1 MAHNK
6 IRGWAIV
13 VDIQRPKDNGHCHKC
28 RMFTKT
34 ITEMPDSVSGPIDDY
49 LTEIIEQPLILT
61 EEMEVKHD
69 TKR

>member
-13 VDIQRPKDNGHCHKC
+13 VDIQGPYVNCHKC

-34 ITEMPDSVSGPIDDY
+34 ITEMPDSVSGPVDDY

-61 EEMEVKHD
+61 KEMEVKHD
-69 TKR
+69 TKG